1 MEMMEMVGMMMG
13 MMEMMGMANLFKH
26 PLRVGDA
33 RSLLPALPPEGKK
46 KLKRSSFFWI
56 FYTVQ
61 PSCILRPIQLSEQ
74 LCMCGCQ
81 HVKYS
86 ILAKSPP
93 HPPAPMNIRRKKL
106 TKERIAQKHASILAA
121 NAIPTIFVENQSNSL
136 KATYLLHLV

>member
-1 MEMMEMVGMMMG
+1 MPAVFFRPCLLRGRK
-13 MMEMMGMANLFKH
+13 NLNAA
-26 PLRVGDA
+26 P
-33 RSLLPALPPEGKK
+33 
-46 KLKRSSFFWI
+46 SFGY
-56 FYTVQ
+56 YTVQ

-106 TKERIAQKHASILAA
+106 NKERIAQKHASILAA
-121 NAIPTIFVENQSNSL
+121 NAIPAIFVEKQSNSL
-136 KATYLLHLV
+136 KATYLLHLA